1 MRFCFQT
8 FMIQKLILVLQ
19 VKDGLIFC
27 WNVLSTY
34 PHEIKTI
41 KLCLLTNWHE
51 PSSTWSHDWHEPS
64 STWSHDWHE
73 SSSTWSHDQYIFDS
87 NKLFLTAGSILSP
100 LILSSIYIHVRLR
113 STSNPQIHVQFLQ
126 HRSFLNSQINVQFSN
141 LWPFLTFSFRHSM
154 MYTLTLTH
162 K

>member
-1 MRFCFQT
+1 
-8 FMIQKLILVLQ
+8 MIQKLILVLQ